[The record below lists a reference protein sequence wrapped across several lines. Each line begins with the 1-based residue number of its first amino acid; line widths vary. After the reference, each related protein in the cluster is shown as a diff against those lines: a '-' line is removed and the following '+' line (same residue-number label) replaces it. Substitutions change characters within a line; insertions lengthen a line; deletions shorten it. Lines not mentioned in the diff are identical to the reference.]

1 MHRSRTVKRKGIGR
15 RFAGMATALLL
26 VPLVGAAVAEDR
38 RPVAGWEGR
47 TGPLPPGAIVIPD
60 KQNYF
65 QGSYM
70 AFASPWAAMFDTRLK
85 AGEHFRDEIVV
96 QPATFPDG
104 TTIRTRWPVARPE
117 KSGVWG
123 YHFVAYG
130 HYDGKDPPPGAIP
143 PKQVRDIAE
152 FRQSFRFSYRY
163 SPNFNLLNEF
173 YLTRLPGDMTDKL
186 FEIGF
191 FLHVPP
197 VTMDFIR
204 AVGVDEGDYTDSEG
218 RHWGISRH
226 EKFIRI
232 YPKDGRDVREGTID
246 VREFLK
252 ALVAR
257 KVITGQEWFN
267 GIAFGTEPVAGA
279 GQTEIDIHR
288 WKVDF
293 R

>member
-1 MHRSRTVKRKGIGR
+1 MDRAGNARKRSLLRPL
-15 RFAGMATALLL
+15 AGMVTALLL
-26 VPLVGAAVAEDR
+26 VPFVGPAEADDR
-38 RPVAGWEGR
+38 RPGPGWEGNEKA
-47 TGPLPPGAIVIPD
+47 LPAGAIVLPD
-60 KQNYF
+60 KKNYF
-65 QGSYM
+65 QGPYM
-70 AFASPWAAMFDTRLK
+70 AFASPWSAMLDSRLR
-85 AGEHFRDEIVV
+85 AGVDFRDKIIV

-143 PKQVRDIAE
+143 PKKVRDIAE
-152 FRQSFRFSYRY
+152 LKQSFRFSYRY

-173 YLTRLPGDMTDKL
+173 YLTRLPGDLSDKL

-197 VTMDFIR
+197 VTLDFIR
-204 AVGVDEGDYTDSEG
+204 AVGVNEGDYTDSQG
-218 RHWGISRH
+218 RRWGISRH

-232 YPKDGRDVREGTID
+232 YPLDARDVSEGTLD
-246 VREFLK
+246 VREFLHV
-252 ALVAR
+252 LVER
-257 KVITGQEWFN
+257 KVITGEEWFN

-279 GQTEIDIHR
+279 GQTELEIHQ
-288 WKVDF
+288 WKVDY